1 MTTVLNEK
9 TLSGPADHLWT
20 ARFEQLHFLPWSD
33 KTGEIGQRKEN
44 IILLSS
50 FIPSNLNLTI
60 LSKNIQPF
68 NPYFSSS
75 QSHASLYPWPFILDL
90 PYYSSFSS
98 KIFLMLLSS
107 PCSHNNPISTTL
119 CNMTRVA
126 TRVGGVAPSVRL
138 GSACREIFSYPCTSG
153 CIPMASF
160 ITTSLTIKIT
170 TGVKKNKN
178 IINNKKKYGSRTH

>member
-1 MTTVLNEK
+1 MTVWAYK
-9 TLSGPADHLWT
+9 HQC
-20 ARFEQLHFLPWSD
+20 QLFNSDFLRVD
-33 KTGEIGQRKEN
+33 K
-44 IILLSS
+44 
-50 FIPSNLNLTI
+50 
-60 LSKNIQPF
+60 
-68 NPYFSSS
+68 SSS
-75 QSHASLYPWPFILDL
+75 ASFYPWPFILDL

-119 CNMTRVA
+119 CNMTWVA

-138 GSACREIFSYPCTSG
+138 GSACREIFSYFCTSG

-160 ITTSLTIKIT
+160 IPTSLTIKIT

-178 IINNKKKYGSRTH
+178 IINNKKNMDQELISHKLKITCNFVILSHFNE

>member
-1 MTTVLNEK
+1 MTVWAYK
-9 TLSGPADHLWT
+9 HQC
-20 ARFEQLHFLPWSD
+20 QLFNSDFLRVD
-33 KTGEIGQRKEN
+33 K
-44 IILLSS
+44 
-50 FIPSNLNLTI
+50 
-60 LSKNIQPF
+60 
-68 NPYFSSS
+68 SSS
-75 QSHASLYPWPFILDL
+75 ASFYPWPFILDL

-138 GSACREIFSYPCTSG
+138 GSACREIFSYFCTSG

-160 ITTSLTIKIT
+160 IPTSLTIKIT

-178 IINNKKKYGSRTH
+178 IVNNKKNMDQELISHKLKITCNFVILSHFNK

>member
-1 MTTVLNEK
+1 MTVWAYK
-9 TLSGPADHLWT
+9 HQC
-20 ARFEQLHFLPWSD
+20 QLFNSDFLRVD
-33 KTGEIGQRKEN
+33 K
-44 IILLSS
+44 
-50 FIPSNLNLTI
+50 
-60 LSKNIQPF
+60 
-68 NPYFSSS
+68 SSS
-75 QSHASLYPWPFILDL
+75 ASFYPWPFILDL

-138 GSACREIFSYPCTSG
+138 GSACREIFSYFCTSG

-160 ITTSLTIKIT
+160 IPTSLTIKIT

-178 IINNKKKYGSRTH
+178 IINNKKNMDQELISHKLKITCNFVILSHFNK